1 LKEILL
7 NSFLEV
13 RKIETVNLLV
23 NKKEINIQDIIEK
36 EVLLHLLKNVKLKRA
51 DNTTITKIIIVKT
64 YKIKVKN
71 S

>member
-1 LKEILL
+1 M
-7 NSFLEV
+7 V

-36 EVLLHLLKNVKLKRA
+36 GALLHPLKNAKLKRV